1 MATQYAKAG
10 AAIATII
17 AAITS
22 ATVNNIMMRLTRATS
37 PYRAGV
43 TPPLAINAS
52 LMPES
57 T

>member
-22 ATVNNIMMRLTRATS
+22 ATVNNIMMRFINATS
-37 PYRAGV
+37 FVVGC
-43 TPPLAINAS
+43 
-52 LMPES
+52 
-57 T
+57 